1 MDWGKGILLTIIVFV
16 GFILTLVVISV
27 RQDDIHLVTENYYEK
42 ELKYQDQ
49 IDRETSAAGLDREV
63 LVFDAVSKSM
73 VLDLPVGAK
82 GGLKL
87 FRPSDERLDQE
98 LSLDILEEGKTT
110 VPLEKLKSGYWKVQ
124 LTWTENGVDFYQEKK
139 ISL

>member
-1 MDWGKGILLTIIVFV
+1 MDWGKGILLTIIAFV

-42 ELKYQDQ
+42 ELKYQEH
-49 IDRETSAAGLDREV
+49 IDRETSAAGLNREV

-82 GGLKL
+82 GDLKL

-98 LSLDILEEGKTT
+98 LYLDILEEGKTT

>member
-16 GFILTLVVISV
+16 GFILTLVIISV

-63 LVFDAVSKSM
+63 LVFDSQAKSM

-82 GGLKL
+82 GNLKL

-98 LSLDILEEGKTT
+98 LLLDISQEGKTT
-110 VPLEKLKSGYWKVQ
+110 VPLEKLKAGYWKVQ
-124 LTWTENGVDFYQEKK
+124 LTWTENGVDFYQEKQ

>member
-1 MDWGKGILLTIIVFV
+1 MDWGKGILLTIIAFV
-16 GFILTLVVISV
+16 GFILTLVIISV

-42 ELKYQDQ
+42 EIKYQDQ
-49 IDRETSAAGLDREV
+49 IDRETSAAGLNREV
-63 LVFDAVSKSM
+63 LVFDSQAKTV

-82 GGLKL
+82 GNLQL
-87 FRPSDERLDQE
+87 FRPSDARLDQE

>member
-1 MDWGKGILLTIIVFV
+1 MDWGKGILLTIIAFV

-42 ELKYQDQ
+42 EINYQDQ

-63 LVFDAVSKSM
+63 LLFDSQSKSM

-82 GGLKL
+82 GNLQL
-87 FRPSDERLDQE
+87 FRPSDARLDQE
-98 LSLDILEEGKTT
+98 LSLDIQEEGKTT
-110 VPLEKLKSGYWKVQ
+110 VSLDKLKSGYWKVQ
-124 LTWTENGVDFYQEKK
+124 LTWTENGTDFYQEKK

>member
-1 MDWGKGILLTIIVFV
+1 MDWGKGILLTIIAFV
-16 GFILTLVVISV
+16 GFILTLVIISV

-42 ELKYQDQ
+42 EIKYQDQ
-49 IDRETSAAGLDREV
+49 IDRETSAAGLNREV
-63 LVFDAVSKSM
+63 LVFDSQSKTM

-82 GGLKL
+82 GNLQL
-87 FRPSDERLDQE
+87 FRPSDARLDQE

-110 VPLEKLKSGYWKVQ
+110 VPLVKLKSGYWKVQ

>member
-1 MDWGKGILLTIIVFV
+1 MDWGKGILLTIIAFV

-42 ELKYQDQ
+42 EINYQDQ

-63 LVFDAVSKSM
+63 LLFDSQSKSM

-82 GGLKL
+82 GNLQL
-87 FRPSDERLDQE
+87 FRPSDARLDQE
-98 LSLDILEEGKTT
+98 LALDIQEEGKTT
-110 VPLEKLKSGYWKVQ
+110 VSLDKLKSGYWKVQ
-124 LTWTENGVDFYQEKK
+124 LTWTENGTDFYQEKK

>member
-1 MDWGKGILLTIIVFV
+1 MDWGKGILLTIIAFV

-82 GGLKL
+82 GDLKL

-110 VPLEKLKSGYWKVQ
+110 VPLEKLKAGYWKVQ

>member
-1 MDWGKGILLTIIVFV
+1 MDWGKGILLTIIAFV

-42 ELKYQDQ
+42 EIKYQDQ

-63 LVFDAVSKSM
+63 LHFDSQSKSM

-82 GGLKL
+82 GNLQL
-87 FRPSDERLDQE
+87 FRPSDARLDQE
-98 LSLDILEEGKTT
+98 ISLDIQEEGKTT
-110 VPLEKLKSGYWKVQ
+110 VSLDKLKSGYWKVQ
-124 LTWTENGVDFYQEKK
+124 LTWTENGTDFYQEKK

>member
-1 MDWGKGILLTIIVFV
+1 MDWGKGILLTIIAFV

-42 ELKYQDQ
+42 EIKYQEH
-49 IDRETSAAGLDREV
+49 INRETSAAGLDREV
-63 LVFDAVSKSM
+63 LVYDSETKS
-73 VLDLPVGAK
+73 VILDLPVGAK
-82 GGLKL
+82 GSLQL
-87 FRPSDERLDQE
+87 FRPSDARLDQDLLLE
-98 LSLDILEEGKTT
+98 ILKEGKTT

-139 ISL
+139 ITI